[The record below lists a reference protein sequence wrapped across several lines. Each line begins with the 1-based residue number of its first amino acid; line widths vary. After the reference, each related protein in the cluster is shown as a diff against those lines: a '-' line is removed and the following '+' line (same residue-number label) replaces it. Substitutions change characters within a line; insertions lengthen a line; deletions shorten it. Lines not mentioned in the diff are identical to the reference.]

1 MGCLLYVSIGFT
13 AWTHGNVGCTNLSS
27 HQAFVQLL
35 QVSFHLLGQ
44 LAGFHPCGLGGRR
57 PCATST
63 PLDIIDVPP
72 RYPWLLKFESL
83 QVHTFVHIWWIC
95 GKRLPR
101 VESPPSSPPRRPND
115 APVRNLFAVTL
126 PVDHLHLRS
135 GDWNLRQ
142 LTIDIHETIGKSR
155 CSLLQVFARAQPV
168 FTESQKKKGTAF
180 RRERGPHVFRWKCS
194 TKSRQVLLYPPF
206 IDVFPSKPPITGGF
220 PLIHWLMIETSSE
233 NSHLPK
239 IPTWICGI
247 KVPRLRSPL

>member
-1 MGCLLYVSIGFT
+1 MSL
-13 AWTHGNVGCTNLSS
+13 
-27 HQAFVQLL
+27 
-35 QVSFHLLGQ
+35 
-44 LAGFHPCGLGGRR
+44 
-57 PCATST
+57 
-63 PLDIIDVPP
+63 LDIPGSWNLN
-72 RYPWLLKFESL
+72 RYKSIPLFTSDEYVGKGFQELRAPHRPHQGAQMTHPWGISL
-83 QVHTFVHIWWIC
+83 Q
-95 GKRLPR
+95 
-101 VESPPSSPPRRPND
+101 SPC
-115 APVRNLFAVTL
+115 L
-126 PVDHLHLRS
+126 VDHLHLRS

-155 CSLLQVFARAQPV
+155 CSLLHFFARAQPV